1 MAQVALPPRPLPT
14 LGLDPARLR
23 GDMAIR
29 RTGKVLLSIT
39 PWVGYLFLWIP
50 IIVLVV
56 FSFNQSRT
64 NAVWQGFTLDWYKLL
79 LSGQFGTE
87 RRLSTEFLLLAL
99 KNSLIVAFCATIIST
114 MLGTM
119 IAIGMERYK
128 FRGRRLIDLLLYL
141 PVVIP
146 EVTMGLSLVLF
157 FSLGFRTINNLTG
170 TNLALSLV
178 TIIIGHVVFCMPFV
192 AIVVRSRLSGMSTSL
207 EEAARDL
214 GADEWHTFTRVTLP
228 LLMPAILA
236 GAMLALTLSLDDFV
250 VTQLVAGVGSTT
262 LPVFVY
268 SMIKFGVNPS
278 INAVSTIVVFISMSL
293 VLFSLVLQR
302 NRG

>member
-1 MAQVALPPRPLPT
+1 MAQVAAPQRASTFELNPT
-14 LGLDPARLR
+14 QLR

-29 RTGKVLLSIT
+29 RAGKVLLSLT
-39 PWVGYLFLWIP
+39 PWIGYLFLWIP

-87 RRLSTEFLLLAL
+87 RRLSTEFLLAAL
-99 KNSLIVAFCATIIST
+99 KNSLIVAFCATIVST
-114 MLGTM
+114 ILGTM
-119 IAIGMERYK
+119 IAIGMERFK
-128 FRGRRLIDLLLYL
+128 FRGRRLIDLMLYL

-157 FSLGFRTINNLTG
+157 FSLVFRTVNNATG
-170 TNLALSLV
+170 LDLALSLV
-178 TIIIGHVVFCMPFV
+178 TVIIGHVVFCMPFV
-192 AIVVRSRLSGMSTSL
+192 TIVVRSRLSGMSTSL

-214 GADEWHTFTRVTLP
+214 GANEWQTFVRVTLP
-228 LLMPAILA
+228 LLMPAIIA
-236 GAMLALTLSLDDFV
+236 GALLALTLSLDDFV

-262 LPVFVY
+262 MPVFVY

-278 INAVSTIVVFISMSL
+278 INAVSTIVVCISMGL